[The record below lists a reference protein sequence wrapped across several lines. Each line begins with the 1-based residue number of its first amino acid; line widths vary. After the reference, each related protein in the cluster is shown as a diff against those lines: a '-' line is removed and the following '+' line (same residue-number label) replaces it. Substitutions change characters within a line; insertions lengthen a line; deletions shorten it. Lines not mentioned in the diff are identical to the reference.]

1 LFSFLVLSFLSCP
14 FDQQIPWV
22 GSDGEWGRG
31 KTCAG
36 GWAYFQPPFNPSP
49 MRLPKVLLAS
59 LLLNLGSSILLLI
72 LSEQRTGKLPKEIKA
87 A

>member
-1 LFSFLVLSFLSCP
+1 M
-14 FDQQIPWV
+14 
-22 GSDGEWGRG
+22 GNGEVE
-31 KTCAG
+31 KPVQG
-36 GWAYFQPPFNPSP
+36 GWAYFEPPFNRSP

-72 LSEQRTGKLPKEIKA
+72 LSEQITGKLPKEKKA